1 LSASI
6 TEKAQTPSQPH
17 KFRNLLTLIWKY
29 RMVYALLAPG
39 LIWYLVFVYG
49 PMGGLSL
56 AFKSYTARGG
66 IWGSPWVGFENFNYI
81 FQDHAFMRSIV
92 RTLEINFGR
101 IIFQFPMAIVVALL
115 LNEVIFLRM
124 KKGLQTILTFPHF
137 LSWVVL
143 SSVLITVLSYD
154 GFVNSIVKALGFN
167 TINFLGI
174 ESTFVPMLFLTEIW
188 KNSGWGAIIYLAAI
202 SGIDAEQY
210 EAAAIDGVNRFQRI
224 FHITLPSIM
233 PTIIVM
239 FVLTMGGLMSTGFDQ
254 IFNLSNDAVRDA
266 AETLDMYIYKI
277 SFQSAPDFSYST
289 AVSLFRSVIN
299 MALLLTA
306 DRIAKLMG
314 KEGLMG

>member
-1 LSASI
+1 
-6 TEKAQTPSQPH
+6 
-17 KFRNLLTLIWKY
+17 
-29 RMVYALLAPG
+29 MVYTLLAPG
-39 LIWYLVFVYG
+39 LIWYIIFVYG
-49 PMGGLSL
+49 PMGGLTL
-56 AFKSYTARGG
+56 AFKSYRASGG
-66 IWGSPWVGFENFNYI
+66 IWGSPWVGMENFKYI
-81 FQDHAFMRSIV
+81 FLDQAFMRSVI
-92 RTLEINFGR
+92 RTLEINLGR
-101 IIFQFPMAIVVALL
+101 MVFQFPMAIVVALL

-154 GFVNSIVKALGFN
+154 GFVNGIIRAFGFKSF
-167 TINFLGI
+167 NFLGNQSI
-174 ESTFVPMLFLTEIW
+174 FVPMLYSTEIW

-224 FHITLPSIM
+224 FHITLPSIL

-239 FVLTMGGLMSTGFDQ
+239 FILTMGGLMSTGFDQ
-254 IFNLSNDAVRDA
+254 IFNLSNAAVRDV

-299 MALLLTA
+299 MAFLLVA

-314 KEGLMG
+314 KDGLMG

>member
-1 LSASI
+1 
-6 TEKAQTPSQPH
+6 
-17 KFRNLLTLIWKY
+17 
-29 RMVYALLAPG
+29 MVYTLLAPG
-39 LIWYLVFVYG
+39 LIWYIVFVYG

-56 AFKSYTARGG
+56 AFKSYTASGG
-66 IWGSPWVGFENFNYI
+66 IWGSPWAGLVNFKYI
-81 FQDHAFMRSIV
+81 FLDQAFMRSVV
-92 RTLEINFGR
+92 RTLEINLGR
-101 IIFQFPMAIVVALL
+101 IVFQFPMAIVIALL
-115 LNEVIFLRM
+115 LNEVLFLKM
-124 KKGLQTILTFPHF
+124 KKSLQTILTFPHF

-154 GFVNSIVKALGFN
+154 GFVNGIIRAFGFKSF
-167 TINFLGI
+167 NFLGNEPI
-174 ESTFVPMLFLTEIW
+174 FVPMLYITEIW

-239 FVLTMGGLMSTGFDQ
+239 FILTMGGLMSTGFDQ
-254 IFNLSNDAVRDA
+254 IFNLSNDAVREA

-299 MALLLTA
+299 MAFLLLA
-306 DRIAKLMG
+306 DRIAKLAG